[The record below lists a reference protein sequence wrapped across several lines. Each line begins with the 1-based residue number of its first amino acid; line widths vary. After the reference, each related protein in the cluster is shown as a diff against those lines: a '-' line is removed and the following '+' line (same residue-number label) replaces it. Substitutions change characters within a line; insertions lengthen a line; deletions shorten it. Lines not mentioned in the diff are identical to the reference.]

1 MSVYRL
7 VALVADLNTLPCV
20 NTQGYQTIDAFATEV
35 ANHFSPFLAL
45 ATHKK
50 GGIPRHTGQEYPLQK
65 STKRRLPPPHC
76 AWLFS
81 VKRSRLL
88 LRALS
93 FGYAFASASS
103 RLLLPLSVQPHLLV
117 LRRSARLRVQV
128 QLRLSL
134 CRPVPSAH

>member
-1 MSVYRL
+1 MAAYRV
-7 VALVADLNTLPCV
+7 VALLADLNTLPCV

-88 LRALS
+88 LRVLS
-93 FGYAFASASS
+93 FGYAFASTSS
-103 RLLLPLSVQPHLLV
+103 RLLLLLSVRLHLLA
-117 LRRSARLRVQV
+117 LQLSARLQI
-128 QLRLSL
+128 QLRISL
-134 CRPVPSAH
+134 CCPVPSAH